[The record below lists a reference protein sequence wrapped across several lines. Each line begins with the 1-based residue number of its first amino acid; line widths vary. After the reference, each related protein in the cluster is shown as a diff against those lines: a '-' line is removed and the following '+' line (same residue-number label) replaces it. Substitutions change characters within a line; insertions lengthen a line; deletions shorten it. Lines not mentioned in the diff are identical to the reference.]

1 MMSSGSST
9 DRGAAR
15 RDSSFQPWHFYI
27 LLSLAGATWAVI
39 VSQNTHPAALILLS
53 ASIVAAGLVGAALH
67 AALAGFFG
75 GEPAEKAATG
85 RTREFLEQEK
95 ALVLRSIKEL
105 EFDRAMR
112 KISDQD
118 FAEIGGRLR
127 ARALELMQALEG
139 PVEAPAPE
147 TTKTK
152 SAAKKAPT
160 AASPTTCPACDTPV
174 ESDARF
180 CKQCGAK
187 L

>member
-9 DRGAAR
+9 ERGAAR
-15 RDSSFQPWHFYI
+15 RDSSFQPWQFYI

-39 VSQNTHPAALILLS
+39 VSPNTHPAALVLLS
-53 ASIVAAGLVGAALH
+53 AAIMAAGVVGATLH
-67 AALAGFFG
+67 AAISGFFAS
-75 GEPAEKAATG
+75 EPVERAPSE

-112 KISDQD
+112 KVSEQD
-118 FAEIGGRLR
+118 FSEIGGRLR
-127 ARALELMQALEG
+127 TRALEIMQALEG
-139 PVEAPAPE
+139 QAAPSEEEARPARKP
-147 TTKTK
+147 KV
-152 SAAKKAPT
+152 AAIPRT
-160 AASPTTCPACDTPV
+160 DCPACGTPV
-174 ESDARF
+174 DADARF

>member
-9 DRGAAR
+9 DRGATR

-27 LLSLAGATWAVI
+27 LLSLAGATGAVI
-39 VSQNTHPAALILLS
+39 VSRNTHPAALIMLS

-67 AALAGFFG
+67 SAIAGFLG
-75 GEPAEKAATG
+75 GGSVEKVASG
-85 RTREFLEQEK
+85 RAREFLEQEK

-112 KISDQD
+112 KVSDQD

-127 ARALELMQALEG
+127 ARALELMQALDG
-139 PVEAPAPE
+139 PVEKAPAP
-147 TTKTK
+147 
-152 SAAKKAPT
+152 AKR
-160 AASPTTCPACDTPV
+160 TTCASCDAPID
-174 ESDARF
+174 SDARF
-180 CKQCGAK
+180 CKHCGAK